1 MSLRHIVVYVAGPFR
16 ARVNPNSQWE
26 QERNIRAAEAMA
38 LDLWALGFTVISPHL
53 NTRNF
58 QGELPDHVWMKGD
71 LELLR
76 RSDAALFLQGWNS
89 SDGSKMERNYCQLKN
104 IPIFDSP
111 MSLYQWAAQRKEP

>member
-58 QGELPDHVWMKGD
+58 QGELPDAVWLKGD
-71 LELLR
+71 IELLR
-76 RSDAALFLQGWNS
+76 RCDAAIFLQGWDRS
-89 SDGSKMERNYCQLKN
+89 VGSKVERNYCDFKG
-104 IPIFDSP
+104 IPVFDSP
-111 MSLYQWAAQRKEP
+111 MDLYQWAAKRKEP